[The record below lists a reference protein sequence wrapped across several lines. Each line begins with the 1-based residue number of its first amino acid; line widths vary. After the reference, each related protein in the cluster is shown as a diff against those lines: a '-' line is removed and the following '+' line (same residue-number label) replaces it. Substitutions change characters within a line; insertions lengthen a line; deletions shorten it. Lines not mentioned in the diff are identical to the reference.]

1 MKSKSFVKDSLFL
14 QSFRIVKS
22 NLSISGMIFLF
33 DIMFLVSFLTMQKL
47 SSYSAP
53 AIVPY
58 VNVNP
63 LLLLFLLS
71 LIYYLIVLFVY
82 SIFKFSVLGFI
93 KSLFAKSRSSFSEFW
108 KFYALNLA
116 IALIFLAVMLV
127 LDYILANL
135 KPDFAPY
142 VFLVMAVPYALILY
156 AAVNISQSLFC
167 HGSSLAAS
175 LKKGFA
181 ITFTEMKRFRET
193 VLVMIISAVALWII
207 FFGIGYLIQ
216 AFTSANYMLY
226 LKTYSVFGEA
236 SKWAIS
242 VVFYFLIFINRIS
255 FYKITQDKT

>member
-1 MKSKSFVKDSLFL
+1 MKSKPFIKDSVFL
-14 QSFRIVKS
+14 QSCRIVKS

-33 DIMFLVSFLTMQKL
+33 DLMFLVSFLTMQKL
-47 SSYSAP
+47 SNYSAQ

-58 VNVNP
+58 INVNP
-63 LLLLFLLS
+63 LLLLFVLS
-71 LIYYLIVLFVY
+71 SIYYLIVLFVY

-93 KSLFAKSRSSFSEFW
+93 KSLFAKSRPSFREFW
-108 KFYALNLA
+108 KFYVLNLA

-127 LDYILANL
+127 FDYILANL

-142 VFLVMAVPYALILY
+142 VFLVMAIPYALILY

-167 HGSSLAAS
+167 HGNPLAAS

-181 ITFTEMKRFRET
+181 ITFTEMKRYREM

-207 FFGIGYLIQ
+207 FLGIGYVIQ
-216 AFTSANYMLY
+216 VSTSANYTLY

-236 SKWAIS
+236 SKWAVSI
-242 VVFYFLIFINRIS
+242 VFYFLIFINRIS
-255 FYKITQDKT
+255 FYKITQDKH